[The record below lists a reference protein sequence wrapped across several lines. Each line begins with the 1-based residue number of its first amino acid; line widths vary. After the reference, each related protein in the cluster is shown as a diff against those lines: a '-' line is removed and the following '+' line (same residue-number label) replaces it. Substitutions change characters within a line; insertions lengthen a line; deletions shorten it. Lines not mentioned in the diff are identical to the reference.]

1 MKYNWFPCLFLAML
15 QQGGISCT
23 DPLPPA
29 LPKEASPSKI
39 SASPSPHSPKQR
51 PSSALEPNSRPVLNK
66 WYAQTNHIQSGE
78 SFGELVAR
86 TGAAQLGTPYYN
98 HPQTTE
104 PEHLSIAL
112 DTFQCVSFVESTM
125 ALSRCIWKNEN
136 NENCFIQEVK
146 ESRYRDGE
154 VDGYASRLHY
164 FFDWLTNNSERGRL
178 TPLTRTLGG
187 KEFKRRRQKKLF
199 SIMTSRPKRYPA
211 LLNPSIFHDIQ
222 SIENSLNSQHPYVL
236 RGNQLTGL
244 NKRLENGDVVAVVT
258 NKRGI
263 LISHTGFILKNADGK
278 ARFLHASSY
287 HERVV
292 VSENDIADYIS
303 RNKNRL
309 GILIYRPTHPES

>member
-1 MKYNWFPCLFLAML
+1 MKYNWLSCIFLVML
-15 QQGGISCT
+15 QQGEVSCT
-23 DPLPPA
+23 DPLAPA
-29 LPKEASPSKI
+29 LPKEASPSKN
-39 SASPSPHSPKQR
+39 SASPPHNSPDQRTSSPLQ
-51 PSSALEPNSRPVLNK
+51 LNSRPVLTK
-66 WYAQTNHIQSGE
+66 WYAQTSHPQTGE

-86 TGAAQLGTPYYN
+86 SGTAQLGTPYYN

-104 PEHLSIAL
+104 PEQFSIAL

-136 NENCFIQEVK
+136 NEDCFIKEVK

-164 FFDWLTNNSERGRL
+164 FFDWLSNNSERGRL
-178 TPLTRTLGG
+178 TPLTRAFGG
-187 KEFKRRRQKKLF
+187 RKFKRRRQKKLF

-211 LLNPSIFHDIQ
+211 LLNPSVFHDIQ

-236 RGNQLTGL
+236 RRKQLTGL
-244 NKRLENGDVVAVVT
+244 NDRLENGDVVAVVT
-258 NKRGI
+258 NTRGI
-263 LISHTGFILKNADGK
+263 LISHTGFILKNSDGK

-303 RNKNRL
+303 RDKSRL